1 MQFWA
6 RRQHADGRA
15 VGELQCRQP
24 AEWSRHDQGGRR
36 RIDQRI
42 SAWLPSA
49 RSSRRDGQ
57 AAQRAAAGTGELL
70 WARTQLSHTGPVPT
84 GPRGRARQHRVA
96 GAGWRDARGQH
107 QPGPVAR
114 VQSALYDSPSSGHQA
129 QRHRSRR
136 HARAAENVW
145 QPCRASGC
153 RSDPCLA
160 PRSRAL
166 RCICILLAGAPPA
179 VHLTAPPR
187 DTAGAFSTHPRCL
200 STPYMRILAISGRL
214 RRFWRGD
221 PLTWAGGPFCHSVH
235 YLITLLY
242 YSYAYKRYVWL

>member
-1 MQFWA
+1 MHTRPRPSTGATLPIDAVLSRQAAHRWQGRGGAPVQTA
-6 RRQHADGRA
+6 R
-15 VGELQCRQP
+15 
-24 AEWSRHDQGGRR
+24 EWSRHDQGGRR
-36 RIDQRI
+36 RIDPRI

-107 QPGPVAR
+107 ISSVPTLWVWPSAPG
-114 VQSALYDSPSSGHQA
+114 
-129 QRHRSRR
+129 
-136 HARAAENVW
+136 
-145 QPCRASGC
+145 
-153 RSDPCLA
+153 
-160 PRSRAL
+160 
-166 RCICILLAGAPPA
+166 A

-200 STPYMRILAISGRL
+200 STPYMRILAIYG
-214 RRFWRGD
+214 
-221 PLTWAGGPFCHSVH
+221 
-235 YLITLLY
+235 
-242 YSYAYKRYVWL
+242 

>member
-1 MQFWA
+1 MPMAGPWGSSS
-6 RRQHADGRA
+6 ADSQQSGPA
-15 VGELQCRQP
+15 TTKVVGGALT
-24 AEWSRHDQGGRR
+24 
-36 RIDQRI
+36 
-42 SAWLPSA
+42 SASA
-49 RSSRRDGQ
+49 RGCPL
-57 AAQRAAAGTGELL
+57 RAAADET
-70 WARTQLSHTGPVPT
+70 
-84 GPRGRARQHRVA
+84 ARQHRGQRQA
-96 GAGWRDARGQH
+96 QGSFCGHARSCRTQDRSRQAPGGARGSTES
-107 QPGPVAR
+107 R
-114 VQSALYDSPSSGHQA
+114 VPAGETREASISPDLWHVFRVLCDSPSSGHQA

-166 RCICILLAGAPPA
+166 RCICILLAAPPA

-221 PLTWAGGPFCHSVH
+221 PLSWAGGPFCHSVR
-235 YLITLLY
+235 
-242 YSYAYKRYVWL
+242 ARAQPAGGP

>member
-1 MQFWA
+1 MPMAGPWGSSS
-6 RRQHADGRA
+6 ADSQQSGPA
-15 VGELQCRQP
+15 TTKVVGGALT
-24 AEWSRHDQGGRR
+24 
-36 RIDQRI
+36 
-42 SAWLPSA
+42 SASA
-49 RSSRRDGQ
+49 RGCPL
-57 AAQRAAAGTGELL
+57 RAAADET
-70 WARTQLSHTGPVPT
+70 
-84 GPRGRARQHRVA
+84 ARQHRGQRQA
-96 GAGWRDARGQH
+96 QGSFCGHARSCRTQDRSRQAPGGARGSTESLVPAGETREASISPDLWH
-107 QPGPVAR
+107 VHVFR
-114 VQSALYDSPSSGHQA
+114 VLCDSPSSGHQA

-166 RCICILLAGAPPA
+166 RCICILVAGAPPA

-221 PLTWAGGPFCHSVH
+221 PLSWAGGPFCHMCQRHGPDVPPEKARVS
-235 YLITLLY
+235 
-242 YSYAYKRYVWL
+242 